1 MKINSQNNIC
11 IFQTTKD
18 LSKAAAEFMIE
29 ISKQAIKK
37 NGRFVV
43 ALSGGSTPESLF
55 KLLAKPTYRDL
66 IQWDQTFVFWGDE
79 RFVPSDDKRNNSNK
93 AKILLLNQIS
103 IPATNIFAIP
113 VDTEPNEAAKEY
125 TKSIKDLFGKEAPI
139 FDLIFLGLGEDG
151 HTASLFPGSDLVFE
165 KNQLVREVYVDEQ
178 SMNRITM
185 TPILINQAH
194 HIIFLV
200 EGKNKAE
207 ILKTVLSEPSQPSQF
222 PAQIIH
228 PKEGSLYWYLD
239 KSAASLLPV
248 TSEEKIELK

>member
-18 LSKAAAEFMIE
+18 LSKAAAEFMIK

-66 IQWDQTFVFWGDE
+66 IQWNQTFVFWGDE
-79 RFVPSDDKRNNSNK
+79 RFVPSDDERNNSNK
-93 AKILLLNQIS
+93 AKTLLLNHIS
-103 IPATNIFAIP
+103 IPSTNIFAIP
-113 VDTEPNEAAKEY
+113 VDTEPNEAAKKY
-125 TKSIKDLFGKEAPI
+125 TKSIKDLFGKKAPI

-151 HTASLFPGSDLVFE
+151 HTASLFPGTDLVFE
-165 KNQLVREVYVDEQ
+165 KNKLVREVYVDEQ
-178 SMNRITM
+178 SMNRISM

-222 PAQIIH
+222 PAQIIQ

-248 TSEEKIELK
+248 T